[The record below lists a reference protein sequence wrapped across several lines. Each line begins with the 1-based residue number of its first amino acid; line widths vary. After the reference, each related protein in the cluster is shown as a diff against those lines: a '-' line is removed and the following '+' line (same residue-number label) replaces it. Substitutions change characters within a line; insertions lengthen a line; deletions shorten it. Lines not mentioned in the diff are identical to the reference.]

1 MYLIIIAAVI
11 LVILLSVLVYFYLTN
26 KEEPSPGPSPKGG
39 SGQPFPGGSLAPTNP
54 IPRLDYEWINEQ
66 LTQGVLERKES
77 RVPEKTT
84 PDMYFSANFPLSQN
98 LMPVIL

>member
-39 SGQPFPGGSLAPTNP
+39 SGQPFVYGTFSGGSLALTNP

-84 PDMYFSANFPLSQN
+84 PDMRFRANN
-98 LMPVIL
+98 